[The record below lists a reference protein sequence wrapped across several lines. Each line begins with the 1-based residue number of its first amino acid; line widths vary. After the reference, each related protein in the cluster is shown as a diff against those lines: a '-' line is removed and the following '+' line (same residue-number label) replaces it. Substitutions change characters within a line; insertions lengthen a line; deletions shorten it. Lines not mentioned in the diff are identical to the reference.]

1 MKDDLSMI
9 FQKAL
14 ATAKTKDA
22 YETKILEVEQAVYD
36 ITSKTEELKGLV
48 HRHKHN
54 RIDRRL
60 PIGLAVLAGGIIL
73 TLAIATSVVN
83 NEMVTEEIIATSLFT
98 APAYIA
104 AGLLLGFFFRSLG
117 KHKKLTVKY
126 EAELAAHE
134 EAAPRLLAEH
144 QSRLDDLT
152 NKAKAFWAEEK
163 ENLAMFPP
171 EHKNLNSVTV
181 IAEYA
186 RNLNIDNINTAT
198 AFGELVLTNRALSAD
213 VQKIHEEIK
222 LINASVDKLRSDTEA
237 AKKSSNSIW
246 GAVILHTVLESIF
259 DS

>member
-22 YETKILEVEQAVYD
+22 YETKILEAEQVVYD

-73 TLAIATSVVN
+73 TLTIISSIVN
-83 NEMVTEEIIATSLFT
+83 NDMNTEDIIALSIFT

-104 AGLLLGFFFRSLG
+104 AALLLGFFFRSLG

-134 EAAPRLLAEH
+134 AKSPELLPRLQAELE
-144 QSRLDDLT
+144 SV
-152 NKAKAFWAEEK
+152 KAEAKEFWLREK
-163 ENLAMFPP
+163 QNLAMFPAGYR
-171 EHKNLNSVTV
+171 NYVSVAA
-181 IAEYA
+181 IAESA
-186 RNLNIDNINTAT
+186 ELFNHDKLETAVAFGGILLTNQELSRNNEELREEINNIKKSIEHLNIVYEKQSTRDHYASLAWTA
-198 AFGELVLTNRALSAD
+198 VLD
-213 VQKIHEEIK
+213 
-222 LINASVDKLRSDTEA
+222 
-237 AKKSSNSIW
+237 
-246 GAVILHTVLESIF
+246 SIF
-259 DS
+259 D